1 MVESIKNTI
10 SRMEP
15 RKANNTHA
23 APQTANKSA
32 ATTSVDSVELKSAEN
47 MSAIKEMAASAPIDR
62 ANVDRI
68 KDAIKRGE
76 YPIDIDRISDALLEA
91 YKEMKSS

>member
-32 ATTSVDSVELKSAEN
+32 ATTSSIDSVELKSAN

-62 ANVDRI
+62 ANVDGL
-68 KDAIKRGE
+68 KTQLNVANTD
-76 YPIDIDRISDALLEA
+76 
-91 YKEMKSS
+91 

>member
-15 RKANNTHA
+15 RKANNNHA
-23 APQTANKSA
+23 VSQTANKSA
-32 ATTSVDSVELKSAEN
+32 AAASSSDSVELKSAEN
-47 MSAIKEMAASAPIDR
+47 MSAIKEMAASAPVDR
-62 ANVDRI
+62 ANVNRI

-91 YKEMKSS
+91 YKEMKS